1 MKLFV
6 FDIDGTLVPFGENF
20 IPEPTKEALNRI
32 LRRGDVVCL
41 ASGRPYVG
49 IKKIFDTLEEGN
61 KFIIGSNG
69 AALFTYDGKKLYEV
83 TVKKE
88 EFVRLYERYQN
99 SGISIYAYD
108 DDNGIAYFDF
118 DKWIAFELQ
127 LNHLT
132 KTYQMKNPEE
142 YIRLQTIHKVMLASE
157 EEVSSNIMLD
167 PQDYQNY
174 NVMRSSNIYL
184 EILPKQADKGICVD
198 ALVAHLHLDPK
209 DVYTFGDG
217 GNDVG
222 MIKRYTGI
230 AMGNASNELKIHAKH
245 VTKTVNEYGV
255 KFALENII

>member
-6 FDIDGTLVPFGENF
+6 FDIDGTLVPFGENL
-20 IPEPTKEALNRI
+20 IPEPTKEALNQI

-49 IKKIFDTLEEGN
+49 IKKFFDTLEGGN

-69 AALFTYDGKKLYEV
+69 AALFTYDGQKLYEA

-88 EFVRLYERYQN
+88 EFLRLYHRYQSN
-99 SGISIYAYD
+99 EVTVYAYD

-118 DKWIAFELQ
+118 DKWIAFELR
-127 LNHLT
+127 LNHMT
-132 KTYQMKNPEE
+132 KTYQMKNPDEAA
-142 YIRLQTIHKVMLASE
+142 RLQTIHKVMLASE
-157 EEVSSNIMLD
+157 EEISTSIVLD
-167 PQDYQNY
+167 PEDYQRY
-174 NVMRSSNIYL
+174 NVMRSSNFFL
-184 EILPKQADKGICVD
+184 EILPMQADKGICVD
-198 ALVAHLHLDPK
+198 ALVHHLKLDSK

-230 AMGNASNELKIHAKH
+230 AMENASNELKSYAKH
-245 VTKTVNEYGV
+245 VTKSVDEYGV